1 MPSLR
6 TRPARWGLAF
16 LLVACSSLAD
26 AAATRVDLTQLSYA
40 FDGMGALSGGGGT
53 SRLLFDYPEPQRA
66 QVLDALFKPKEGAS
80 VQFLKVE
87 IGGDGQ
93 STEASE
99 ASHMHTRADGDLDDS
114 AAYNRGYEVSG
125 PSVRICPI
133 LTSGCPLHT
142 SGAVV
147 AAEGGEEAESCHQ
160 NLCAVVGCA
169 RVGGRRGFFLS
180 RQHRVSLEMDS
191 RTEASS

>member
-1 MPSLR
+1 MPSLI
-6 TRPARWGLAF
+6 TIPSLGWGLTI
-16 LLVACSSLAD
+16 LLVACSLAD
-26 AAATRVDLTQLSYA
+26 DTPTRVDLTQLSYA

-66 QVLDALFKPKEGAS
+66 QVLDALFMPKQGAS

-99 ASHMHTRADGDLDDS
+99 ASHMHSRDDGDLGDS

-125 PSVRICPI
+125 PQR
-133 LTSGCPLHT
+133 
-142 SGAVV
+142 
-147 AAEGGEEAESCHQ
+147 
-160 NLCAVVGCA
+160 
-169 RVGGRRGFFLS
+169 
-180 RQHRVSLEMDS
+180 
-191 RTEASS
+191 